1 MITKKQLKSDI
12 SKLTK
17 EVEKLTNIV
26 VTDEL
31 KKLREIKKLYEKQN
45 ELLSKVRFKVKSVK
59 LVDNGENPNVVVIY
73 QLPVINIPLNEEGE
87 PAEKNDFFYSVNAL
101 GLVGNDDYE
110 KIRRALRDA
119 KEAINFKTNTK

>member
-59 LVDNGENPNVVVIY
+59 MVDNGENPNVVVIY
-73 QLPVINIPLNEEGE
+73 QLPVINISLNEEGE